1 MQKLSKKTS
10 SNAPNPSQQTAKL
23 VARLLNKLE
32 EELQQLGFPE
42 QPSLAAQQS
51 KLPFCVDTMDLT
63 AWLAWVFLPQM
74 RQLIAN
80 NMPLPSA
87 CALSEQLEMQL
98 SSAELAK
105 LLPVT
110 QALDAF
116 LTHGKLPAAK
126 LLKS

>member
-1 MQKLSKKTS
+1 MQNLSTQQHAANQPTNQKVKLLT
-10 SNAPNPSQQTAKL
+10 
-23 VARLLNKLE
+23 RLLNKLE

-42 QPSLAAQQS
+42 QPSTAARQS

-63 AWLAWVFLPQM
+63 AWLAWIFLPQM

-80 NMPLPSA
+80 NAPLSSA